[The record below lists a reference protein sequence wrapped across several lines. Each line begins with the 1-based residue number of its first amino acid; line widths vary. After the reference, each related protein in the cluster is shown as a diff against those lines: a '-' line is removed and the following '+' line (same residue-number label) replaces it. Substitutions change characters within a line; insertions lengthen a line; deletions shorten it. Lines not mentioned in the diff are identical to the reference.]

1 MHCLRITKI
10 LRSIRFK
17 FIFWY
22 TLILTVTFSLF
33 SIILYFNLNRSL
45 QENLDDV
52 LLSKAEG
59 VAASINTYWET
70 EKMDAMRRGVRSS
83 VFSKINNANF
93 IKIANRWVEERS
105 NDPELVNIIVQIYKH
120 DGEVIAY
127 SKNSPFMARLH
138 ENILEHLRSG
148 NNHFENQTIELGE
161 DASLN
166 VRILD
171 IPIKENRKIAYIVQV
186 SSPLTPLYTT
196 LNRLKFLLF
205 ILLPLTVLITSVLAG
220 EFLVSITLRPLKNMI
235 LTVRQITAENLQLRL
250 SLPDTKD
257 EIKQLAETF
266 NDMLEKI
273 NRSFVSQKQFIQDV
287 SHELRTPLTVLK
299 GELEVA
305 LKRDRSADAY
315 RCILQSNLEEI
326 DKIHRIL
333 EDLLVLARLD
343 SEDTTLKKE
352 PADIVQFIRD
362 IVGDVEILAQQKG
375 ITVSL
380 HAGESVIL
388 DLDRER
394 IRRVFFNILDNAIKF
409 TPEHGNITLT
419 LAKENHT
426 IVIRVSDTG
435 VGIPQEDLPFI
446 FDRFYRADKSRSSE
460 GFGLGLSITKSI
472 IQAHKG
478 AIACNSEPGR
488 GTTFTISLPFGDLE
502 GHS

>member
-1 MHCLRITKI
+1 
-10 LRSIRFK
+10 
-17 FIFWY
+17 
-22 TLILTVTFSLF
+22 
-33 SIILYFNLNRSL
+33 
-45 QENLDDV
+45 
-52 LLSKAEG
+52 
-59 VAASINTYWET
+59 
-70 EKMDAMRRGVRSS
+70 
-83 VFSKINNANF
+83 
-93 IKIANRWVEERS
+93 
-105 NDPELVNIIVQIYKH
+105 
-120 DGEVIAY
+120 
-127 SKNSPFMARLH
+127 
-138 ENILEHLRSG
+138 
-148 NNHFENQTIELGE
+148 
-161 DASLN
+161 
-166 VRILD
+166 
-171 IPIKENRKIAYIVQV
+171 
-186 SSPLTPLYTT
+186 
-196 LNRLKFLLF
+196 
-205 ILLPLTVLITSVLAG
+205 
-220 EFLVSITLRPLKNMI
+220 MI

-315 RCILQSNLEEI
+315 RFILQSNLEEI

-343 SEDTTLKKE
+343 SEDTTLKKK

-362 IVGDVEILAQQKG
+362 IVGDVEILTQQKG
-375 ITVSL
+375 ITISL

-388 DLDRER
+388 DFDRER
-394 IRRVFFNILDNAIKF
+394 MRRVFFNILDNAIKF

-419 LAKENHT
+419 LAKENHI